1 MFRAFRAVLGAAL
14 LFVIASIGAQAQDV
28 ELRSLDGAVELEGT
42 LLAFD
47 GAYYQLDTIYG
58 PLTVAAEGVSCVGPG
73 CPDLTTF
80 VAEARIAGATTVAEG
95 LLPALLDG
103 FAASQG
109 LRLGGPTLSSG
120 GLVYALTRRDGTL
133 AAQFIV
139 TPGSTDSG
147 FLALLNRDADM
158 SLALRTPTEPE
169 RRAARADAPNDPP
182 LSRRVRVLALDALVP
197 VVAPQNPVAAIS
209 LPDLARAF
217 AGDVD
222 NWQALG
228 GPDAPIALHLLDPGL
243 GLTQAFTAQVL
254 FASDLLPEGDITRHA
269 TAASLAQAVARD
281 AYAIGITANSV
292 RGATQA
298 LDLQG
303 SCGFTQGAD
312 VAAVRSEDYPLTA
325 PVYLYLAPQRLPQL
339 VRQFLAF
346 TETAAAERI
355 VAEAGYVNQSLTR
368 TDFAMQGVRLA
379 NAIATAG
386 GEVDLVDL
394 QEMVAVLSG
403 AERLSATFRFAEG
416 STDLDP
422 QSSAAA
428 ARLAAAIERGVFDG
442 RRLLFV
448 GFSDGAGRAE
458 VNERLSLRR
467 AETVRNAVAAQAA
480 GDLSRVEI
488 ESIAFGEAMPMSCDE
503 TEWGRSVNRRVEVWV
518 R

>member
-1 MFRAFRAVLGAAL
+1 MSVALAGTHDRAGTPRRPGRRAGRSAAW
-14 LFVIASIGAQAQDV
+14 
-28 ELRSLDGAVELEGT
+28 
-42 LLAFD
+42 
-47 GAYYQLDTIYG
+47 
-58 PLTVAAEGVSCVGPG
+58 
-73 CPDLTTF
+73 
-80 VAEARIAGATTVAEG
+80 
-95 LLPALLDG
+95 
-103 FAASQG
+103 
-109 LRLGGPTLSSG
+109 
-120 GLVYALTRRDGTL
+120 
-133 AAQFIV
+133 
-139 TPGSTDSG
+139 
-147 FLALLNRDADM
+147 
-158 SLALRTPTEPE
+158 
-169 RRAARADAPNDPP
+169 AARAGDRA
-182 LSRRVRVLALDALVP
+182 RR
-197 VVAPQNPVAAIS
+197 
-209 LPDLARAF
+209 ARACRR
-217 AGDVD
+217 
-222 NWQALG
+222 
-228 GPDAPIALHLLDPGL
+228 APEPRWTSHQPSRACPAFFRRRRSTIGRPWAAPMRRLPCTFSTPGL
-243 GLTQAFTAQVL
+243 GLDARPLPPKVL
-254 FASDLLPEGDITRHA
+254 LPSDLLARATDITPPQRA
-269 TAASLAQAVARD
+269 RRIPRSSAVARD
-281 AYAIGITANSV
+281 AYAIGITAQL
-292 RGATQA
+292 RRAGPPAGPCA
-298 LDLQG
+298 RQG
-303 SCGFTQGAD
+303 SCGFSAEAPMSQTPCGA
-312 VAAVRSEDYPLTA
+312 EDYPLTA
-325 PVYLYLAPQRLPQL
+325 PVYLYLAPRRLPQL
-339 VRQFLAF
+339 VRAVPGLHRNRRRR
-346 TETAAAERI
+346 TARRRRPAI
-355 VAEAGYVNQSLTR
+355 VNQSLTR